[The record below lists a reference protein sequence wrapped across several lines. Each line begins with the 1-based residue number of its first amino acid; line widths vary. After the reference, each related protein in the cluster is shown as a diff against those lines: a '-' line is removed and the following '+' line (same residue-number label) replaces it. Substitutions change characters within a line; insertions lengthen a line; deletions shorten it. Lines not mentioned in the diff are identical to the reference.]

1 MSGQYLALDVV
12 NRDFLFFFG
21 DFDFFCFFCWGQ
33 FLEFGHTHTHTHCFL
48 FTDVKRG
55 SQGCKGV
62 LRMVTSTSRGGW
74 WIRIAEVHVEPGG
87 TEPVISLSG
96 YGAHLDH

>member
-1 MSGQYLALDVV
+1 
-12 NRDFLFFFG
+12 
-21 DFDFFCFFCWGQ
+21 
-33 FLEFGHTHTHTHCFL
+33 
-48 FTDVKRG
+48 
-55 SQGCKGV
+55 
-62 LRMVTSTSRGGW
+62 MVTSTSRGGW